1 MTDTISHCRVLGS
14 EYATNDAHRRVLDL
28 LIQGFP
34 SADTTI
40 LCEPSLHRSSTRPP
54 DVVVV
59 DPIAGV
65 HVIEVK
71 GYSLPNIEGVEPGGG
86 IRVQLCG
93 HLQTKNPLT
102 QVRQAMFDIKNTVQR
117 FSADDLLLPFKY
129 WVTFPNI
136 RRSEWAARWG
146 NDAFCPPEFQFA
158 DDMRTLADHIR
169 GVGHA
174 RLRQV
179 GAESWSCQQLNA
191 VGKAFG
197 DSSVLYPT
205 PGIRPA
211 RRVAEGVLGEQFD
224 EAAEAYKT
232 LSDEQQQLS
241 QQNWQEGPRLV
252 RGVAGSGKT
261 IVLANNLARRLQR
274 QQLQTPLFQNGSF
287 RMLAVCN
294 NRSLVPFLKK
304 KIDQAYEQRT
314 GALPPE
320 HIVEVRSYN
329 GLMYHLK
336 RKGLFLEY
344 QRVDSGTDEQRA
356 RHYLAQLE
364 QTRRDHP
371 DIVDASL
378 YDAIYVDEGQDFAED
393 DFRLIKALCR
403 VPQGNEPNLYI
414 FYDDAQNFLGRRRP
428 NWLSLGLNV
437 RGGRSTVMSKCFR
450 NTRPIVEAAFN
461 VLYGTCGGADTHVP
475 TQQFSD
481 LSWLKD
487 KQLVVDQGGFWKVQV
502 AVREGRCPPTLTVA
516 PSADAEAELVVTRLR
531 WLIETHR
538 VRPQDILIL
547 GFTRKRMERV
557 AEVIRRASIKDVHG
571 LHLAFRQQDRLL
583 CEAATLTL
591 STTASAKGYDAYCV
605 LLVSANEFHQDVNGR
620 ISFYIGCTRA
630 IEYLEVFA
638 YRKERLVMELEHV
651 LARQANLTR
660 G

>member
-1 MTDTISHCRVLGS
+1 MTDTPSGCRVFGI
-14 EYATNDAHRRVLDL
+14 EYASNDAHRRVLDL
-28 LIQGFP
+28 LIHGFP
-34 SADTTI
+34 LPDTTI

-71 GYSLPNIEGVEPGGG
+71 GYTLTRIEGVEPGGG

-93 HLQTKNPLT
+93 RLQTKNPIA
-102 QVRQAMFDIKNTVQR
+102 QVRQAMFDIKNTAQR
-117 FSADDLLLPFKY
+117 FSDEELVFPFKC
-129 WVTFPNI
+129 WVAFPNI
-136 RRSEWAARWG
+136 RRSDWLTQWG
-146 NDAFCPPEFQFA
+146 EDAYCPPDFRFA
-158 DDMRTLADHIR
+158 EDMEGFAEYIKT
-169 GVGHA
+169 VGHA
-174 RLRQV
+174 RLTQV
-179 GAESWSCQQLNA
+179 GRESWSSQQMNA
-191 VGKAFG
+191 VWKAFG
-197 DSSVLYPT
+197 DSSVLYPA
-205 PGIRPA
+205 PEVRPA
-211 RRVAEGVLGEQFD
+211 RRVDEGVLGEQFD
-224 EAAEAYKT
+224 EAAETYKT

-241 QQNWQEGPRLV
+241 QQNWHEGPRLV

-274 QQLQTPLFQNGSF
+274 QHIHTPLFRN
-287 RMLAVCN
+287 RIIRLLAVCN

-304 KIDQAYEQRT
+304 RIELAYRQRT
-314 GALPPE
+314 GGPLPQDTV
-320 HIVEVRSYN
+320 HVSYKN
-329 GLMYHLK
+329 GLMHHLANS
-336 RKGLFLEY
+336 GLWKY
-344 QRVDSGTDEQRA
+344 QHVDLGTDETRA
-356 RHYLAQLE
+356 QCYLRQLDD
-364 QTRRDHP
+364 TRRDHP

-378 YDAIYVDEGQDFAED
+378 YDAIYVDEGQDFVED
-393 DFRLIKALCR
+393 DFRLFKALCR
-403 VPQGNEPNLYI
+403 VRQGNEPNLYI

-437 RGGRSTVMSKCFR
+437 RGGRSTVMSQCFR

-481 LSWLKD
+481 VSWLKE
-487 KQLVVDQGGFWKVQV
+487 KQLVVDQGGFWKVRF
-502 AVREGRCPPTLTVA
+502 AVREGCCPPKVTVA
-516 PSADAEAELVVTRLR
+516 PSEETEADLVVTRLR
-531 WLIETHR
+531 WLVEKQR

-547 GFTRKRMERV
+547 GYTRKRIESV
-557 AEVIRRASIKDVHG
+557 AEAIAQAAIRDVNG

-605 LLVSANEFHQDVNGR
+605 LLVSANEFHQDVEGR

-638 YRKERLVMELEHV
+638 YRRDRLVVELEQV
-651 LARQANLTR
+651 LAKQQESASAR
-660 G
+660 